1 LGGNAETIAHQN
13 VIQLDRRLVQQ
24 SPLIRISRVHTV
36 VGKQHISP
44 QHMNHMNPVHTTAA
58 QLQYA
63 PQQLIGVGS
72 KVNREEQLFK
82 DIQNTPPG
90 WDQPSDWH

>member
-1 LGGNAETIAHQN
+1 
-13 VIQLDRRLVQQ
+13 
-24 SPLIRISRVHTV
+24 
-36 VGKQHISP
+36 
-44 QHMNHMNPVHTTAA
+44 MNHMNPVHTTAA